1 MYVTNACMGVNAHY
15 NIDDNPVWICIA
27 RLYTGL
33 VPESRPINNAWAN
46 EVLTVKIFIGN
57 GRTKAKVFSYWPL
70 WFRKYQ
76 PKIWNF
82 LSIQKLE
89 NRKSLHVSIYKRF
102 YFFFVPSRAC
112 DKKSMVG
119 SRLHTLQHNLK
130 FILAPLSGTEQIG
143 IDGGWHRGVVT
154 VRKKEGKISD

>member
-57 GRTKAKVFSYWPL
+57 GRTKAKVFFYWPL

-76 PKIWNF
+76 LKIWNF

-102 YFFFVPSRAC
+102 FFFFFSPQTFVTKNRWLDRVC
-112 DKKSMVG
+112 
-119 SRLHTLQHNLK
+119 TLCNTTWNL
-130 FILAPLSGTEQIG
+130 F
-143 IDGGWHRGVVT
+143 WHHWVERN
-154 VRKKEGKISD
+154 R